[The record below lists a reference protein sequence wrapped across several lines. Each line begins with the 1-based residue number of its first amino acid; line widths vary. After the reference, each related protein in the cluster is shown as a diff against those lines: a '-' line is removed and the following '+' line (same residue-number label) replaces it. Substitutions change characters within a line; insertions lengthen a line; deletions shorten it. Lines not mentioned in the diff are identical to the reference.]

1 MVDEMNKCIKQGF
14 LRFESSERLKG
25 VGIPAPECYAI
36 LRIDRT
42 RCRDRCNNKLQLP
55 WKIKVLKDYIY
66 LAFIRYKLL

>member
-14 LRFESSERLKG
+14 LRFENASERLKG

-55 WKIKVLKDYIY
+55 
-66 LAFIRYKLL
+66 